1 MRFSSVLSLSVVL
14 SIAGLAT
21 ASPIPSAS
29 FAVVTD
35 DADLTSP
42 DALDFEVLDYG
53 IDRDALQNIFSSS
66 SHGATEDILD
76 RMLAIAEARASS
88 LDDEDVN
95 YLPLFTTAIAESIP
109 SPARITTFFAS
120 MLERAYA
127 PFSSPLEADEPSKAF
142 KAKAGKRRARRVG
155 SRHP

>member
-1 MRFSSVLSLSVVL
+1 MRFSSILSLSVVL
-14 SIAGLAT
+14 SVAGLTA

-29 FAVVTD
+29 LAVVTD
-35 DADLTSP
+35 DADLTSA
-42 DALDFEVLDYG
+42 DALDFEVVDYG
-53 IDRDALQNIFSSS
+53 IDRDALQNIFT

-88 LDDEDVN
+88 LDDEDVT
-95 YLPLFTTAIAESIP
+95 YLPLFASAIAESIP
-109 SPARITTFFAS
+109 SPSRITSFFAS

-127 PFSSPLEADEPSKAF
+127 PFSSSLEADEPSKAT
-142 KAKAGKRRARRVG
+142 KVKAGKRRARRVG